1 MKYAFIQKQRN
12 SYTLARLCQT
22 FDISRSGYYDWL
34 RRAPSQHQLEDARL
48 TVKIKD
54 SHKNSRECYGS
65 RRIQDD
71 LRDDGDAVSK
81 ARVLRLMK
89 QEGLCNRHVKKF
101 KATTDSNHDFAISPN
116 LLQREVTVNQ
126 PDRVYVSDI
135 TYIWTSQGWLYL
147 AVTID
152 LFSRLVVGWSLSNRM
167 FASLV
172 TDAFNMAI
180 RKRSPAPGLIHH
192 SDRGVQYTSDAF
204 QKILSVKG
212 YRGSMSRRGDC
223 WDNAVAE
230 SFFKTLKAELIYH
243 CRYQTRDKA
252 RLEIFDYIEVY
263 YNRQRKHSTNGYFS
277 PVNYEKKWL
286 KAA

>member
-89 QEGLCNRHVKKF
+89 QEGLCSRHVKKF

-116 LLQREVTVNQ
+116 LLQREFTVNQ

-192 SDRGVQYTSDAF
+192 SDRGVQYASDAF
-204 QKILSVKG
+204 QQILSVKG

-243 CRYQTRDKA
+243 CRYQTRDEA

-263 YNRQRKHSTNGYFS
+263 YNRQRKHSTNGYLS

>member
-1 MKYAFIQKQRN
+1 MKYAFIQKQRC
-12 SYTLARLCQT
+12 SYSLTRLCQT
-22 FDISRSGYYDWL
+22 LDISRSGYYDWL
-34 RRAPSQHQLEDARL
+34 GRVPSQHQLEDARL
-48 TVKIKD
+48 TEKIKD
-54 SHKNSRECYGS
+54 SHENSRECYGS

-89 QEGLCNRHVKKF
+89 QEGLRSRHVKKF
-101 KATTDSNHDFAISPN
+101 KVTTDSNHDLAISPN
-116 LLQREVTVNQ
+116 LLQREFTVKA
-126 PDRVYVSDI
+126 PDHVYVSDL

-192 SDRGVQYTSDAF
+192 SDRGVQYASDAF
-204 QKILSVKG
+204 QQILSANG
-212 YRGSMSRRGDC
+212 YLGSMSRRGDC

-243 CRYQTRDKA
+243 RRYQTRDEA

-263 YNRQRKHSTNGYFS
+263 YNRQRKHSTNGYLS
-277 PVNYEKKWL
+277 PVNYEEEWL